1 MLHVH
6 YATLKLNF
14 KEDLYMK
21 RILIGIMVFII
32 LVCNMV
38 SAAAPKNITV
48 NVDGKAISFP
58 DAKPFINS
66 DGRTMIPI
74 RFVSE
79 KMDASVTWNGINRVV
94 TIKKDSLSI
103 ELKIGLKTAIV
114 NNKEKNFDT
123 AAIIKQ
129 SRTFVP
135 LRFVSEALGAKVD
148 WNGTT
153 NTVNIYTKDYQP
165 VSDKFIEPQL
175 QIVDGESKYSPYYFV
190 IKLENA
196 KQYPMNAYMVKVNI
210 DNYPQLNK
218 TEQPNA
224 LYPGG
229 WEEIQINNWTD
240 IQTGIED
247 IWDLNKAYYT
257 TRENKKTFKINDG
270 MVINYTV
277 SIKQVKTNIV
287 KDYKGV
293 VTVKLK
299 Q

>member
-1 MLHVH
+1 
-6 YATLKLNF
+6 
-14 KEDLYMK
+14 MK

-38 SAAAPKNITV
+38 SAVAPKNITV

-114 NNKEKNFDT
+114 NNKEKAFDT

-153 NTVNIYTKDYQP
+153 NTVNIYTKDYKP
-165 VSDKFIEPQL
+165 VSDKFIEPVL
-175 QIVDGESKYSPYYFV
+175 KIVNSEEKAKYRTYYFK
-190 IKLENA
+190 ISLTNTMEYK
-196 KQYPMNAYMVKVNI
+196 MNEYQVRVNI
-210 DNYPQLNK
+210 ENYPQLNIA
-218 TEQPNA
+218 EQPNA
-224 LYPGG
+224 LFPGG

-247 IWDLNKAYYT
+247 IWHLNTKYYT
-257 TRENKKTFKINDG
+257 TRENKKTLTLTEGMKIE
-270 MVINYTV
+270 YTV
-277 SIKQVKTNIV
+277 YFKQIKTGIIKEYKGTAIVKTN
-287 KDYKGV
+287 
-293 VTVKLK
+293 
-299 Q
+299 